1 MALMP
6 FWFAW
11 TLAAP
16 ILFIA
21 PWWAYII
28 GAGCSFGVVWA
39 WRHVDYSALSITP
52 KNLLADAVIYA
63 AIGMAYTLPLAVIAT
78 TFDSFLWLF
87 WIPIGALNGLAHW
100 IGFHVAIPEAG
111 LSALKVGNILACIF
125 LLSETG
131 ALWLGISLVK
141 YL

>member
-1 MALMP
+1 MP

-21 PWWAYII
+21 PWWAYLI
-28 GAGCSFGVVWA
+28 GAGATFGAVLF
-39 WRHVDYSALSITP
+39 WRKVDFSALTEIP
-52 KNLLADAVIYA
+52 KDLMADAIIYA
-63 AIGMAYTLPLAVIAT
+63 GMGIIYTLPLAILSAS
-78 TFDSFLWLF
+78 FDSFIWLL

-100 IGFHVAIPEAG
+100 LGFHFSIPEAG

-125 LLSETG
+125 LLGGTG
-131 ALWLGISLVK
+131 ALWLVISLVK

>member
-1 MALMP
+1 MP
-6 FWFAW
+6 VWFAW

-16 ILFIA
+16 IWFIA
-21 PWWAYII
+21 PWWAYLI
-28 GAGCSFGVVWA
+28 GAGATFGVVCF
-39 WRHVDYSALSITP
+39 WRGVDFSALENIP
-52 KNLLADAVIYA
+52 KHLVADAIIYA
-63 AIGMAYTLPLAVIAT
+63 AVGIGYTLPLAAMGM
-78 TFDSFLWLF
+78 FDSLLWLF

-100 IGFHVAIPEAG
+100 FGFHVSIPEAG

-125 LLSETG
+125 LLGGTG